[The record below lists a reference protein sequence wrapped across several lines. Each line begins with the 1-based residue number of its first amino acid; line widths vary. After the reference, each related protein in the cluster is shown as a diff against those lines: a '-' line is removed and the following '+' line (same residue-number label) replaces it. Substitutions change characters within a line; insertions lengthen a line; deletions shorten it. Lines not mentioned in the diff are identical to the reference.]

1 MLIEK
6 LDRWHPNGTNLH
18 KFATF
23 NHHTVCR
30 RKPTDLTGFAWHS
43 FKAGHYFKVHSH
55 THARHAWFQGFFC
68 FCFFF
73 FLIFFSSFLVT
84 DGAEPAPAHHSLLIW
99 PSDEADDWGELGS
112 WRIQM
117 LNSRINFSSRGIWES
132 DPLPWLSWQ
141 LGLTP
146 SNPKCSFLF

>member
-1 MLIEK
+1 MG
-6 LDRWHPNGTNLH
+6 RTCTNLPPLTTTLFVERNQQTWLALLDTALKQAIIS
-18 KFATF
+18 KFIRIHMQDTL
-23 NHHTVCR
+23 
-30 RKPTDLTGFAWHS
+30 D
-43 FKAGHYFKVHSH
+43 FKV
-55 THARHAWFQGFFC
+55 FFVSA
-68 FCFFF
+68 FFF
-73 FLIFFSSFLVT
+73 FSYFFSSFLVT